1 MKFISTL
8 TVLLVTSLISFSQ
21 DNKDSAF
28 IAKQEKEMNKLEKR
42 IGESKAK
49 LTVLEASLAEKI
61 TKSEMAKAE
70 AKTAAEDNAD
80 IAKKL
85 SKDHLSKKWAR
96 KSQKAAKNAKRDA
109 KSARKA
115 DDSLESLRD
124 EIESEKKKIASDEE
138 KLSKVRETVAK
149 TENN

>member
-1 MKFISTL
+1 MKSISTL
-8 TVLLVTSLISFSQ
+8 TLLLVTSLISFSQ
-21 DNKDSAF
+21 EKKDSAF
-28 IAKQEKEMNKLEKR
+28 LAKQEKEVNKLEKR
-42 IGESKAK
+42 ISESKAK
-49 LTVLEASLAEKI
+49 LTILEASLAEKI
-61 TKSEMAKAE
+61 TRSEMANAE
-70 AKTAAEDNAD
+70 AKNAAEDNAE

-85 SKDHLSKKWAR
+85 NQDQTSKKWAR

-115 DDSLESLRD
+115 DDGLESLRSD
-124 EIESEKKKIASDEE
+124 IESEKKKIASDEE